1 MKKIVGIT
9 MLLLALG
16 FNCGVAPV
24 FAETVAAA
32 PPNPISAGD
41 TAWMLISSALVL
53 LMTPGLAFFY
63 GGLVRSRN
71 VLNTMMMSLVAMGV
85 IGVTWVL
92 WGYSLAFDVTPGKSG
107 FGEGIEAFIG
117 GLDWIFLNGVTA
129 AAPDNIGYAPTVPHQ
144 VFMVYQMM
152 FAIITPALISG
163 AIVERVNFK
172 AYFWFLLLWSTFIYS
187 PLAHWV
193 WGKGW
198 LAATGALDFAGGTVV
213 HVSSGISALVAA

>member
-1 MKKIVGIT
+1 
-9 MLLLALG
+9 MLLLGLG
-16 FNCGVAPV
+16 FNFGVAPV

-117 GLDWIFLNGVTA
+117 GLDWIFRGV
-129 AAPDNIGYAPTVPHQ
+129 
-144 VFMVYQMM
+144 
-152 FAIITPALISG
+152 LI
-163 AIVERVNFK
+163 N
-172 AYFWFLLLWSTFIYS
+172 
-187 PLAHWV
+187 
-193 WGKGW
+193 
-198 LAATGALDFAGGTVV
+198 FAGTNSEAAMGRAACFYEIFWL
-213 HVSSGISALVAA
+213 VSRPLIFQGRKYFYYILPPKT